1 MILFV
6 VLKVIKCKLAVERK
20 GNVVATGT
28 LIEEKWSNRLVVI
41 NVAHK
46 PDARLPFPNPW
57 DYQCWGCYWLWDWLA
72 NKPCHACSKF
82 DCNLVFYC
90 LGVYITNISSFFI
103 GVG

>member
-28 LIEEKWSNRLVVI
+28 LIEEKGSNRLVVI

-46 PDARLPFPNPW
+46 PNARLPFPNPYEIINVG
-57 DYQCWGCYWLWDWLA
+57 DAIGFELDWPTSLVILETEH
-72 NKPCHACSKF
+72 PQVCHFMSVV
-82 DCNLVFYC
+82 NLIVTWY
-90 LGVYITNISSFFI
+90 FI
-103 GVG
+103 I